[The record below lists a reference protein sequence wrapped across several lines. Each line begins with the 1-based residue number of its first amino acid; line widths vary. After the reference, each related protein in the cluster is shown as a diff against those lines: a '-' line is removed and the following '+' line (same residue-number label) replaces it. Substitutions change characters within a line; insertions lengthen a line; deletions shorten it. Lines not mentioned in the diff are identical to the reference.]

1 MELNTTENNQII
13 NEGKENLADTSNANT
28 ENITQSQQS
37 DNNVSVETKPNKEVD
52 RTFTQKDL
60 DDIVSKRIRKL
71 YERYGVKNQD
81 ELDTLIGKAQQRD
94 TFKDKND
101 NLLKEN
107 KELNERLLFISNGVK
122 KEKYDDIRAYFKGKE
137 IDFNKDTFLKELETH
152 PEWLKNVKKVES
164 IGNEKNSNSYEQ
176 DEREVAKKLF
186 NLKGFVE

>member
-13 NEGKENLADTSNANT
+13 NEGKENLAETSNANT

-52 RTFTQKDL
+52 RTFTQRDL

-137 IDFNKDTFLKELETH
+137 LDFNKDTFLKELETH
-152 PEWLKNVKKVES
+152 PEWLKNIKKVES

-176 DEREVAKKLF
+176 DEREIAKKLF

>member
-1 MELNTTENNQII
+1 MENNQII
-13 NEGKENLADTSNANT
+13 NEGKENVAETSNANT

-37 DNNVSVETKPNKEVD
+37 DNNVSVETKTNKEVD

-137 IDFNKDTFLKELETH
+137 LDFNKDTFLKELETH

-164 IGNEKNSNSYEQ
+164 IGNEKNPNSYEQ
-176 DEREVAKKLF
+176 DEREIAKKLF

>member
-13 NEGKENLADTSNANT
+13 NEGKENLAETSNANT

-52 RTFTQKDL
+52 RTFTQRDL

-137 IDFNKDTFLKELETH
+137 LDFNKDTFLKELETH

-176 DEREVAKKLF
+176 DEREIAKKLF